1 MKRLKFHRAIVA
13 IAMMLIGWL
22 PSFAHDFE
30 VNGIFYNKTSDNT
43 VAVTFKGYDYS
54 YSDEYLG
61 NVVIPSSV
69 NYNGTTYSV
78 TSIGERAFSS
88 CIGLTSIEIPNS
100 VTSLGDYAFSWCDS
114 LTSIVVD
121 AGNSKYDSRNDC
133 NAIIE
138 TASNTLIAGCQNTI
152 IPNSVTSIG
161 DYAFADCSG
170 LTSIEI
176 PNSVISIGECAFEG
190 CESLKYVELGQTV
203 EYIGFGAFCECGY
216 TSITIPSSVI
226 YIGDEAFVD
235 CWNLISIKVDDQ
247 NKVYDSR
254 ENCNAI
260 IETATNVLIA
270 GCINTKIP
278 NTVTT
283 IGQYAFVCCD
293 IVSISIPNSV
303 ESIEESAFEECNLA
317 SISIPNSV
325 VYIGKFAFSYCK
337 NLYSIE
343 IGESVNFIG
352 DEAFYGCDRLS
363 KIYCKSITPPVC
375 QTNTVFEETAYEGI
389 LYVPINCKNKYE
401 STDPWQNFICILEKE
416 FESSVDGIDKN
427 NLIVSTNDSK
437 IIVENILMNGIVNI
451 YSIDGV
457 LVKSVTA
464 TDGNVVVEVPAKGI
478 YVVVVDDKSFKVM
491 VK

>member
-13 IAMMLIGWL
+13 MAMMLIGWL
-22 PSFAHDFE
+22 PSFAQDFE
-30 VNGIFYNKTSDNT
+30 VDGIYYNITSASDFT
-43 VAVTFKGYDYS
+43 VEVTSNPNDYEGS
-54 YSDEYLG
+54 I
-61 NVVIPSSV
+61 VIPSSV
-69 NYNGTTYSV
+69 AYNNHTLKV
-78 TSIGERAFSS
+78 TSIGE
-88 CIGLTSIEIPNS
+88 
-100 VTSLGDYAFSWCDS
+100 YAFEYCES
-114 LTSIVVD
+114 LTSIV
-121 AGNSKYDSRNDC
+121 
-133 NAIIE
+133 
-138 TASNTLIAGCQNTI
+138 

-161 DYAFADCSG
+161 NDAFHRCSS
-170 LTSIEI
+170 LTNIEI
-176 PNSVISIGECAFEG
+176 PNSVISIGEGAFEG

-203 EYIGFGAFCECGY
+203 EYIGSGAFCECGY

-260 IETATNVLIA
+260 IETATNVLIV

-303 ESIEESAFEECNLA
+303 ESIEEGAFEECNLA

-325 VYIGKFAFSYCK
+325 VYIGKFAFSYCD

-478 YVVVVDDKSFKVM
+478 YVVAIDDKSFKVM

>member
-1 MKRLKFHRAIVA
+1 MKHLRSYRAFVA
-13 IAMMLIGWL
+13 MAMMLISWL
-22 PSFAHDFE
+22 PSLAHDFE
-30 VNGIFYNKTSDNT
+30 VDGIFYNKTSDNT
-43 VAVTFKGYDYS
+43 VAVTCKGSYGNDYMDK
-54 YSDEYLG
+54 YVG

-78 TSIGERAFSS
+78 TSIGE
-88 CIGLTSIEIPNS
+88 
-100 VTSLGDYAFSWCDS
+100 YAFYDCAS
-114 LTSIVVD
+114 LTSIV
-121 AGNSKYDSRNDC
+121 
-133 NAIIE
+133 
-138 TASNTLIAGCQNTI
+138 

-161 DYAFADCSG
+161 NYAFNGCES

-176 PNSVISIGECAFEG
+176 PNSVISIGEGAFEG

-203 EYIGFGAFCECGY
+203 EYIGSGAFCECGY

-293 IVSISIPNSV
+293 IVSILIPNSV

-325 VYIGKFAFSYCK
+325 VYIGKFAFSYCE

-352 DEAFYGCDRLS
+352 EEAFYGCDRLS

-389 LYVPINCKNKYE
+389 LYVPINCKSKYE

-478 YVVVVDDKSFKVM
+478 YVVVVDGKSFKVM